1 MCITHC
7 IQYTEPLLKFL
18 LGLLVS
24 LGVPEYSHLLP
35 RDHSRLTGYCGPA
48 SLRALSTEFS
58 WLRVGVGN
66 LSPHTYLPQH
76 LKLCLSYC
84 STKIVR
90 LSILRV

>member
-24 LGVPEYSHLLP
+24 LGVPEYSHLLT
-35 RDHSRLTGYCGPA
+35 RYCRPA

-58 WLRVGVGN
+58 LLLVRALLLVHLARNSVG
-66 LSPHTYLPQH
+66 SA
-76 LKLCLSYC
+76 
-84 STKIVR
+84 
-90 LSILRV
+90 